1 MPYHNGTPT
10 PTPMPMPVQEEEDTA
25 TPTPMPEGPVE
36 TPPWAESQPAPGH
49 QPPQPTIQPAVE
61 VEASPGQNPYIPGY
75 APPPPAATLAA
86 PSPCS
91 TFGNMIPDVYIDR
104 VLLEESLMDTNP
116 DPNVLDVLQT
126 PKITISLKLVDQLSA
141 NGTYSLL
148 EEALIP
154 NSNLNLKEYFQVRC
168 IMTTSTN
175 KTEEFEQM
183 LREVPATQPTPHQ
196 IPPPGWA
203 GGGPSHDFNTQ
214 YKTLND
220 ITSTYR
226 NSDGNIELIAPYT
239 FALDATI
246 YNVIQHLTIFAYVQ
260 LDTVSLAT
268 DFNLEI
274 PESLTN
280 IIGRVEQELVIQNS
294 QVVSSIKKLASVGIT
309 TVDEGHDHNYADL
322 NSDGNGWTEYAMH
335 PEEPRIKHRH
345 EIIGGVVQTAQSW
358 CYEPPGPGSP
368 PQYSATSCEGLF
380 GFPGVGPHT
389 HELEAQFIPINNVQD
404 FRIRD
409 EISVL
414 TAQFTSLR
422 TELLA
427 FPEQQD
433 ILAQAFAANSYLSEL
448 FVTKDAD
455 KNARFFFAFD
465 YGKFCLESS
474 KYANIISKLSDTA
487 KQEIVDNSQMTRFIV
502 SRRQVREEPA
512 VNSLGSPVKN
522 YLLDNGHSTID
533 TPVILSL
540 DDENINEI
548 NLILEDQPAPGTG
561 GRFAGVAL
569 RFFTG
574 IDTDKWV
581 HRVPPPPPVGS
592 PSVPP
597 IHYDWLKH
605 KGMDSQSDGVCQ
617 YSIDIEVIDGF
628 VTYMNTVSS
637 NLSQAMMEYQKY
649 VALTQIPDV
658 YDVKS
663 RKFTVYGQEV
673 MAHGHWSGL
682 VPIIEAYLSAIGN
695 FIDLTDTINGTP
707 KYNYYGAK
715 IYDLINPYW
724 GGIEGVLLFNEL
736 LLLISTQINN
746 IMDAGYPGAG
756 IEATLTNHPSNNTST
771 FQLQTM
777 GLKEY
782 FVNTIGA
789 RFINESYADNVSQA
803 PHGNSLSTYT
813 RSQIQ
818 LSSQTEVNLD
828 TESNLNRTPAEL
840 LGNLGITYDV
850 FPITLPTSGAP
861 SFSPMDRYLQQNSTD
876 ILSDILGPKDL
887 ADEELP
893 DLPPE
898 VYASL
903 LQQIVASGRESS
915 PALNVNVDVLTGFV
929 FERHSSRGGTYY
941 RTPMMR
947 IARFET
953 KSLASLSST
962 GTGYYLCRQTRR
974 SDVEVINS
982 YFLLVV

>member
-10 PTPMPMPVQEEEDTA
+10 PMPMPMPVQEEGDTA

-36 TPPWAESQPAPGH
+36 TPPGEATPTPGFS
-49 QPPQPTIQPAVE
+49 PPQSNIQPAVE

-126 PKITISLKLVDQLSA
+126 LKITINLKLVDQLST
-141 NGTYSLL
+141 NGTYTLL

-154 NSNLNLKEYFQVRC
+154 NSTLNLKQYFQVFC
-168 IMTTSTN
+168 VVAASTDA
-175 KTEEFEQM
+175 TDYFEQAV
-183 LREVPATQPTPHQ
+183 RDGT
-196 IPPPGWA
+196 
-203 GGGPSHDFNTQ
+203 S
-214 YKTLND
+214 LND
-220 ITSTYR
+220 IWHAGSGRPDTLMPAFKTLDDFTCTYK

-239 FALDATI
+239 IDFSSIPALSAISTTPLE
-246 YNVIQHLTIFAYVQ
+246 YLTIFAYVQ
-260 LDTVSLAT
+260 LDTDLLAGEL
-268 DFNLEI
+268 NLEI

-474 KYANIISKLSDTA
+474 KYANIISKLPDAA
-487 KQEIVDNSQMTRFIV
+487 KQEVIDNSQMTRFIV

-548 NLILEDQPAPGTG
+548 NLILEDQPFSFPSPGST
-561 GRFAGVAL
+561 V

-574 IDTDKWV
+574 IDTD
-581 HRVPPPPPVGS
+581 
-592 PSVPP
+592 
-597 IHYDWLKH
+597 IN
-605 KGMDSQSDGVCQ
+605 SQSDGVYQ

-628 VTYMNTVSS
+628 VAYMNTVSS

-649 VALTQIPDV
+649 AALTQIPDV
-658 YDVKS
+658 YDVES

-673 MAHGHWSGL
+673 MAPNQTPADSML
-682 VPIIEAYLSAIGN
+682 VPIIETYLNTIGN
-695 FIDLTDTINGTP
+695 FIDLTEVINGTP

-715 IYDLINPYW
+715 IFDLINPYW
-724 GGIEGVLLFNEL
+724 GGIEGVLLFNDL
-736 LLLISTQINN
+736 LLLISAQINN
-746 IMDAGYPGAG
+746 IIDAGYPGSG
-756 IEATLTNHPSNNTST
+756 IEETLTNHPSNNTST

-789 RFINESYADNVSQA
+789 RFINESYADNINQA

-818 LSSQTEVNLD
+818 AQSHQTEVNLD

-903 LQQIVASGRESS
+903 LQQIAASGRESS
-915 PALNVNVDVLTGFV
+915 PALNANVDVLTGFV
-929 FERHSSRGGTYY
+929 FEHTQGGMTLSR
-941 RTPMMR
+941 PLMR
-947 IARFET
+947 VARFET